1 MDRIEVNVQTGEVKI
16 IVEEPVPTE
25 LEPTSEP
32 ELEPTSEPE
41 PVPE

>member
-16 IVEEPVPTE
+16 IVEEPVPTQ
-25 LEPTSEP
+25 LEPTPEP

>member
-16 IVEEPVPTE
+16 IVEDPVPTE
-25 LEPTSEP
+25 LEPTPEP

>member
-16 IVEEPVPTE
+16 IVEEPVPT
-25 LEPTSEP
+25 
-32 ELEPTSEPE
+32 SEPE

>member
-16 IVEEPVPTE
+16 IVEEPVPT
-25 LEPTSEP
+25 P
-32 ELEPTSEPE
+32 EPE

>member
-25 LEPTSEP
+25 LEPTPEP